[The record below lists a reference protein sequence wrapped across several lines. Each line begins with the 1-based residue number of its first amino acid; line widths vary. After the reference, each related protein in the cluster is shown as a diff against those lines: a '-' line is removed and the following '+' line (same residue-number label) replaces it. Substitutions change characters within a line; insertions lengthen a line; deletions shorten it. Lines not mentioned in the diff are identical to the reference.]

1 MPDKTPAQTVL
12 ELLEM
17 INALLPDAL
26 AAYAAIKAESGQSDD
41 EILDA
46 AKVTNAENRARLLAI
61 INS

>member
-17 INALLPDAL
+17 INALLPAAL